1 MLNKWCGFGKCS
13 LSYLYIL
20 LTALMFLLKSSLLN
34 LGDLSFN
41 TGNNIFGFETVIKNH
56 GLMKLLLEYLGYI
69 AFGAIFLKIF
79 EKKET
84 FKKEIE
90 VIRKNSLIYQKQRF
104 NIRTFILMLI
114 ACGAFALQLIIRS
127 ILNYCSVWMLD
138 FWVFNMIFIPYLMKK
153 TFKITIY
160 KHKMYSLIFN
170 FSINFIILIIA
181 SSLKTNDGVSD
192 YDSIKNLYGSYL
204 YIVLFYIIYLIL
216 SAILSF
222 SQVLQKQLMDLE
234 YVSAFKLLFV
244 IGLISS
250 FFGLLTIIITSNVEC
265 RGLMAENNLCPIS
278 HPDYDNGKAHYFDNA
293 LIFFSNLGDQFD
305 KDKLSFFLEIFI
317 VYPLYSFICFAKYF
331 CETMVVYLLDPNHV
345 LISDTIYY
353 GTRKFVT
360 LIYFPNDT
368 KNYLKLLGE
377 IIALFG
383 YMFYLEI
390 FEINCCG
397 FNFDTRTS
405 INRRSRLESKANNDI
420 EEDDDD
426 EEDDLFD
433 KDNKKEYL
441 TYPKKKENEMVEI
454 RGNDE
459 DNNKENNTNN

>member
-1 MLNKWCGFGKCS
+1 MRNKWCGFGKCS

-20 LTALMFLLKSSLLN
+20 ITALMFLLKSSLLN
-34 LGDLSFN
+34 IGELSFN
-41 TGNNIFGFETVIKNH
+41 TSKNIFGFETVIKNH

-69 AFGAIFLKIF
+69 VFGAIFLKVF
-79 EKKET
+79 QTKET

-90 VIRKNSLIYQKQRF
+90 VIRKNSLIYKKQRF
-104 NIRTFILMLI
+104 NLRTFILMLI
-114 ACGAFALQLIIRS
+114 ACGTFALQLIIRS
-127 ILNYCSVWMLD
+127 ILNFCSVWMLD
-138 FWVFNMIFIPYLMKK
+138 IWVFNILFIPYLMKR

-170 FSINFIILIIA
+170 FTINLVIIVITSA
-181 SSLKTNDGVSD
+181 LKTNGASD
-192 YDSIKNLYGSYL
+192 FDSINTLYGSYL
-204 YIVLFYIIYLIL
+204 FIILFYIIYLIL

-234 YVSAFKLLFV
+234 YVSAFKILFV
-244 IGLISS
+244 IGIISS
-250 FFGLLTIIITSNVEC
+250 SLGFLTIIITSNVNC
-265 RGLMAENNLCPIS
+265 KGLMAENNLCPIF
-278 HPDYDNGKAHYFDNA
+278 HPDYENGKAHYFDNA

-317 VYPLYSFICFAKYF
+317 VYPLYSFTCFAKYF

-345 LISDTIYY
+345 LISDTLYY

-360 LIYFPNDT
+360 LIYFPDNT

-405 INRRSRLESKANNDI
+405 IDRRSRLETNANNDI
-420 EEDDDD
+420 LEADD
-426 EEDDLFD
+426 EENDLFD
-433 KDNKKEYL
+433 NDNKKEYL
-441 TYPKKKENEMVEI
+441 NFPKKKENEMIEI
-454 RGNDE
+454 REKDE
-459 DNNKENNTNN
+459 NINKGNNTDN

>member
-1 MLNKWCGFGKCS
+1 MRNKWCGFGKCS

-20 LTALMFLLKSSLLN
+20 ITALMFLLKSSLLN
-34 LGDLSFN
+34 LGELSFN
-41 TGNNIFGFETVIKNH
+41 TSKNIFGFETVIKNH

-69 AFGAIFLKIF
+69 VFGAIFLKVF
-79 EKKET
+79 QTKET
-84 FKKEIE
+84 FKKETE
-90 VIRKNSLIYQKQRF
+90 VIRKNSLIYKKQRF
-104 NIRTFILMLI
+104 NLRTFILMLI
-114 ACGAFALQLIIRS
+114 ACGTFALQLIIRS
-127 ILNYCSVWMLD
+127 ILNFCSVWMLD
-138 FWVFNMIFIPYLMKK
+138 IWVFNILFIPYLMKR

-170 FSINFIILIIA
+170 FTINLVIIVITSA
-181 SSLKTNDGVSD
+181 LKTNGASD
-192 YDSIKNLYGSYL
+192 FDSINTLYGSYL
-204 YIVLFYIIYLIL
+204 FIILFYIIYLIL

-234 YVSAFKLLFV
+234 YVSAFKILFV
-244 IGLISS
+244 IGIISS
-250 FFGLLTIIITSNVEC
+250 SLGLLTIIITSNVKC
-265 RGLMAENNLCPIS
+265 KGLMAENNLCPIS
-278 HPDYDNGKAHYFDNA
+278 HPDYENGKAHYFDNA
-293 LIFFSNLGDQFD
+293 LIFFSNLGDKFD

-317 VYPLYSFICFAKYF
+317 VYPLYSFTCFAKYF

-345 LISDTIYY
+345 LISDTLYY

-360 LIYFPNDT
+360 LIYFPDNT

-405 INRRSRLESKANNDI
+405 IDRRSRLESNANNDI
-420 EEDDDD
+420 LEADD
-426 EEDDLFD
+426 EENDLFD
-433 KDNKKEYL
+433 NDNKKEYL
-441 TYPKKKENEMVEI
+441 NFPKKKENEMIEI
-454 RGNDE
+454 REKDE
-459 DNNKENNTNN
+459 NINKGNNTDN

>member
-1 MLNKWCGFGKCS
+1 MRNKWCGFGKCS

-20 LTALMFLLKSSLLN
+20 ITALMFLLKSSLLN
-34 LGDLSFN
+34 IGELSFN
-41 TGNNIFGFETVIKNH
+41 TSKNIFGFETVIKNH

-69 AFGAIFLKIF
+69 VFGAIFLKVF
-79 EKKET
+79 QTKET
-84 FKKEIE
+84 FKKETE
-90 VIRKNSLIYQKQRF
+90 VIRKNSLIYKKQRF
-104 NIRTFILMLI
+104 NLRTFILMLI
-114 ACGAFALQLIIRS
+114 ACGTFALQLIIRS
-127 ILNYCSVWMLD
+127 ILNFCSVWMLD
-138 FWVFNMIFIPYLMKK
+138 IWVFNILFIPYLMKR

-170 FSINFIILIIA
+170 FTINLVIIVITSA
-181 SSLKTNDGVSD
+181 LKTNGSSD
-192 YDSIKNLYGSYL
+192 YDSINTLYGSYL
-204 YIVLFYIIYLIL
+204 FIILFYIIYLIL

-234 YVSAFKLLFV
+234 YVSAFKILFV
-244 IGLISS
+244 IGIISS
-250 FFGLLTIIITSNVEC
+250 SLGLLTIIITSNVKC
-265 RGLMAENNLCPIS
+265 KGLMAENNLCPIS
-278 HPDYDNGKAHYFDNA
+278 HPDYENGKAHYFDNA

-317 VYPLYSFICFAKYF
+317 VYPLYSFTCFAKYF

-345 LISDTIYY
+345 LISDTLYY

-360 LIYFPNDT
+360 LIYFPDNT

-397 FNFDTRTS
+397 FNFDTKTS
-405 INRRSRLESKANNDI
+405 IDRRSRLESNANNDI
-420 EEDDDD
+420 LEADD
-426 EEDDLFD
+426 EENDLFD
-433 KDNKKEYL
+433 NDNKKEYL
-441 TYPKKKENEMVEI
+441 NFPKKKENEMIEI
-454 RGNDE
+454 REKDE
-459 DNNKENNTNN
+459 NINKGNNTDN

>member
-1 MLNKWCGFGKCS
+1 MRNKWCGFGKCS

-20 LTALMFLLKSSLLN
+20 ITALMFLLKSSLLN
-34 LGDLSFN
+34 IGELSFN
-41 TGNNIFGFETVIKNH
+41 TSKNIFGFETIIKNH

-69 AFGAIFLKIF
+69 VFGAIFLKVF
-79 EKKET
+79 QTKET
-84 FKKEIE
+84 FKKETE
-90 VIRKNSLIYQKQRF
+90 VIRKNSLIYKKQRF
-104 NIRTFILMLI
+104 NLRTFILMLI
-114 ACGAFALQLIIRS
+114 ACGTFALQLIIRS
-127 ILNYCSVWMLD
+127 ILNFCSVWMLD
-138 FWVFNMIFIPYLMKK
+138 IWVFNILFIPYLMKK

-170 FSINFIILIIA
+170 FTINLVIIVITSA
-181 SSLKTNDGVSD
+181 LKTNGASD
-192 YDSIKNLYGSYL
+192 FDSINTLYGSYL
-204 YIVLFYIIYLIL
+204 YIILFYIIYLIL

-234 YVSAFKLLFV
+234 YVSAFKILFV
-244 IGLISS
+244 IGIISS
-250 FFGLLTIIITSNVEC
+250 SLGLLTIIITSNVKC
-265 RGLMAENNLCPIS
+265 KGLMAENNLCPIS
-278 HPDYDNGKAHYFDNA
+278 HPDYENGKAHYFDNA

-317 VYPLYSFICFAKYF
+317 VYPLYSFTCFAKYF

-345 LISDTIYY
+345 LISDTLYY

-360 LIYFPNDT
+360 LIYFPDNT

-397 FNFDTRTS
+397 FSFDTKTN
-405 INRRSRLESKANNDI
+405 IDRRSRLESKANNDI
-420 EEDDDD
+420 EEDD
-426 EEDDLFD
+426 EEENDIFD
-433 KDNKKEYL
+433 NDNKKEYL
-441 TYPKKKENEMVEI
+441 TFPKKKENEMIEI
-454 RGNDE
+454 IEKDE
-459 DNNKENNTNN
+459 NVNKGNNTDN

>member
-1 MLNKWCGFGKCS
+1 MRNKWCGFGKCS

-20 LTALMFLLKSSLLN
+20 ITALMFLLKSSLLN
-34 LGDLSFN
+34 LGELSFN
-41 TGNNIFGFETVIKNH
+41 TSKNIFGFETVIKNH

-69 AFGAIFLKIF
+69 VFGAIFLKVF
-79 EKKET
+79 QTKET
-84 FKKEIE
+84 FKKETE
-90 VIRKNSLIYQKQRF
+90 VIRKNSLIYKKQRF
-104 NIRTFILMLI
+104 NLRTFILMLI
-114 ACGAFALQLIIRS
+114 ACGTFALQLIIRS
-127 ILNYCSVWMLD
+127 ILNFCSVWMLD
-138 FWVFNMIFIPYLMKK
+138 IWVFNILFIPYLMKR

-170 FSINFIILIIA
+170 FTINLVIIVITSA
-181 SSLKTNDGVSD
+181 LKTNGASD
-192 YDSIKNLYGSYL
+192 FDSINTLYGSYL
-204 YIVLFYIIYLIL
+204 YIILFYIIYLIL

-234 YVSAFKLLFV
+234 YVSAFKILFV
-244 IGLISS
+244 IGIISS
-250 FFGLLTIIITSNVEC
+250 SLGLLTIIITSNVKC
-265 RGLMAENNLCPIS
+265 KGLMAENNLCPIS
-278 HPDYDNGKAHYFDNA
+278 HPDYENGKAHYFDNA
-293 LIFFSNLGDQFD
+293 LIFFSNLGDRFD

-317 VYPLYSFICFAKYF
+317 VYPLYSFTCFAKYF

-345 LISDTIYY
+345 LISDTLYY

-360 LIYFPNDT
+360 LIYFPDNT

-405 INRRSRLESKANNDI
+405 IDRRSRLETNANNDI
-420 EEDDDD
+420 LEADD
-426 EEDDLFD
+426 EENDLFD
-433 KDNKKEYL
+433 NDNKKEYL
-441 TYPKKKENEMVEI
+441 NFPKKKENEMIEI
-454 RGNDE
+454 REKDE
-459 DNNKENNTNN
+459 NINKGNNTDN

>member
-1 MLNKWCGFGKCS
+1 MRNKWCGFGKCS

-20 LTALMFLLKSSLLN
+20 ITALMFLLKSSLLN
-34 LGDLSFN
+34 LGELSFN
-41 TGNNIFGFETVIKNH
+41 TSKNIFGFETVIKNH

-69 AFGAIFLKIF
+69 VFGAIFLKVF
-79 EKKET
+79 QTKET
-84 FKKEIE
+84 FKKETE
-90 VIRKNSLIYQKQRF
+90 VIRKNSLIYKKQRF
-104 NIRTFILMLI
+104 NLRTFILMLI
-114 ACGAFALQLIIRS
+114 ACGTFALQLIIRS
-127 ILNYCSVWMLD
+127 ILNFCSVWMLD
-138 FWVFNMIFIPYLMKK
+138 IWVFNILFIPYLMKR

-170 FSINFIILIIA
+170 FTINLVIIVITSA
-181 SSLKTNDGVSD
+181 LKTNGASD
-192 YDSIKNLYGSYL
+192 FDSINTLYGSYL
-204 YIVLFYIIYLIL
+204 FIILFYIIYLIL

-234 YVSAFKLLFV
+234 YVSAFKILFV
-244 IGLISS
+244 IGIISS
-250 FFGLLTIIITSNVEC
+250 SLGFLTIIITSNVNC
-265 RGLMAENNLCPIS
+265 KGLMAENNLCPIF
-278 HPDYDNGKAHYFDNA
+278 HPDYENGKAHYFDNA

-317 VYPLYSFICFAKYF
+317 VYPLYSFTCFAKYF

-345 LISDTIYY
+345 LISDTLYY

-360 LIYFPNDT
+360 LIYFPDNT

-405 INRRSRLESKANNDI
+405 IDRRSRLETNANNDI
-420 EEDDDD
+420 LEADD
-426 EEDDLFD
+426 EENDLFD
-433 KDNKKEYL
+433 NDNKKEYL
-441 TYPKKKENEMVEI
+441 NFPKKKENEMIEI
-454 RGNDE
+454 REKDE
-459 DNNKENNTNN
+459 NINKGNNTDN

>member
-1 MLNKWCGFGKCS
+1 MRNKWCGFGKCS

-20 LTALMFLLKSSLLN
+20 ITALMFLLKSSLLN
-34 LGDLSFN
+34 IGELSFN
-41 TGNNIFGFETVIKNH
+41 TSKNIFGFETVIKNH

-69 AFGAIFLKIF
+69 VFGAIFLKVF
-79 EKKET
+79 QTKET
-84 FKKEIE
+84 FKKETE
-90 VIRKNSLIYQKQRF
+90 VIRKNSLIYKKQRF
-104 NIRTFILMLI
+104 NLRTFILMLI
-114 ACGAFALQLIIRS
+114 ACGTFALQLIIRS
-127 ILNYCSVWMLD
+127 ILNFCSVWMLD
-138 FWVFNMIFIPYLMKK
+138 IWVFNILFIPYLMKK

-170 FSINFIILIIA
+170 FTINLVIIVITSA
-181 SSLKTNDGVSD
+181 LKTNGASD
-192 YDSIKNLYGSYL
+192 FDSINTLYGSYL
-204 YIVLFYIIYLIL
+204 FIILFYIIYLIL

-234 YVSAFKLLFV
+234 YVSAFKILFV
-244 IGLISS
+244 IGIISS
-250 FFGLLTIIITSNVEC
+250 SLGFLTIIITSNVKC
-265 RGLMAENNLCPIS
+265 KGLMAENNLCPIS
-278 HPDYDNGKAHYFDNA
+278 HPDYENGKAHYFDNA

-317 VYPLYSFICFAKYF
+317 VYPLYSFTCFAKYF

-345 LISDTIYY
+345 LISDTLFY

-360 LIYFPNDT
+360 LIYFPDNT

-397 FNFDTRTS
+397 FSFDTKTN
-405 INRRSRLESKANNDI
+405 IDRRSRLESKANNDI
-420 EEDDDD
+420 EEDD
-426 EEDDLFD
+426 EEENDIFD
-433 KDNKKEYL
+433 NDNKKEYL
-441 TYPKKKENEMVEI
+441 TFPKKKENEMIEI
-454 RGNDE
+454 IEKDE
-459 DNNKENNTNN
+459 NVNKGNNTDN

>member
-1 MLNKWCGFGKCS
+1 MRNKWCGFGKCS

-20 LTALMFLLKSSLLN
+20 ITALMFLLKSSLLN
-34 LGDLSFN
+34 IGELSFN
-41 TGNNIFGFETVIKNH
+41 TSKNIFGFETVIKNH

-69 AFGAIFLKIF
+69 VFGAIFLKVF
-79 EKKET
+79 QTKET
-84 FKKEIE
+84 FKKETE
-90 VIRKNSLIYQKQRF
+90 VIRKNSLIYKKQRF
-104 NIRTFILMLI
+104 NLRTFILMLI
-114 ACGAFALQLIIRS
+114 ACGTFALQLIIRS
-127 ILNYCSVWMLD
+127 ILNFCSVWMLD
-138 FWVFNMIFIPYLMKK
+138 IWVFNILFIPYLMKK

-170 FSINFIILIIA
+170 FTINLVIIVITSA
-181 SSLKTNDGVSD
+181 LKTNGASD
-192 YDSIKNLYGSYL
+192 FDSINTLYGSYL
-204 YIVLFYIIYLIL
+204 FIILFYIIYLIL

-234 YVSAFKLLFV
+234 YVSAFKILFV
-244 IGLISS
+244 IGIISS
-250 FFGLLTIIITSNVEC
+250 SLGLLTLIITSNVKC
-265 RGLMAENNLCPIS
+265 KGLMAENNLCPIS
-278 HPDYDNGKAHYFDNA
+278 HPDYENGKAHYFDNA

-317 VYPLYSFICFAKYF
+317 VYPLYSFTCFAKYF

-345 LISDTIYY
+345 LISDTLYY

-360 LIYFPNDT
+360 LIYFPDNT

-397 FNFDTRTS
+397 FSFDTKTN
-405 INRRSRLESKANNDI
+405 IDRRSRLESKANNDI
-420 EEDDDD
+420 EEDD
-426 EEDDLFD
+426 EEENDIFD
-433 KDNKKEYL
+433 NDNKKEYL
-441 TYPKKKENEMVEI
+441 TFPKKKENEMIEI
-454 RGNDE
+454 IEKDE
-459 DNNKENNTNN
+459 NVNKGNNTDN

>member
-1 MLNKWCGFGKCS
+1 MRNKWCGFGKCS

-20 LTALMFLLKSSLLN
+20 ITALMFLLKSSLLN
-34 LGDLSFN
+34 IGELSFN
-41 TGNNIFGFETVIKNH
+41 TSKNIFGFETVIKNH

-69 AFGAIFLKIF
+69 VFGAIFLKVF
-79 EKKET
+79 QTKET
-84 FKKEIE
+84 FKKETE
-90 VIRKNSLIYQKQRF
+90 VIRKNSLIYKKQRF
-104 NIRTFILMLI
+104 NLRTFILMLI
-114 ACGAFALQLIIRS
+114 ACGTFALQLIIRS
-127 ILNYCSVWMLD
+127 ILNFCSVWMLD
-138 FWVFNMIFIPYLMKK
+138 IWVFNILFIPYLMKR

-170 FSINFIILIIA
+170 FTINLVIIVITSA
-181 SSLKTNDGVSD
+181 LKTNGASD
-192 YDSIKNLYGSYL
+192 FDSINTLYGSYL
-204 YIVLFYIIYLIL
+204 YIILFYIIYLIL

-234 YVSAFKLLFV
+234 YVSAFKILFV
-244 IGLISS
+244 IGIISS
-250 FFGLLTIIITSNVEC
+250 SLGLLTIIITSNVKC
-265 RGLMAENNLCPIS
+265 KGLMAENNLCPIS
-278 HPDYDNGKAHYFDNA
+278 HPDYENGKAHYFDNA

-317 VYPLYSFICFAKYF
+317 VYPLYSFTCFAKYF

-345 LISDTIYY
+345 LISDTLYY

-360 LIYFPNDT
+360 LIYFPDNT

-405 INRRSRLESKANNDI
+405 IDRRSRLESNANNDI
-420 EEDDDD
+420 LEADD
-426 EEDDLFD
+426 EENDLFD

-441 TYPKKKENEMVEI
+441 NFPKKKENEMIEI
-454 RGNDE
+454 REKDENINKGNNI
-459 DNNKENNTNN
+459 DN

>member
-1 MLNKWCGFGKCS
+1 MRNKWCGFGKCS

-20 LTALMFLLKSSLLN
+20 ITALMFLLKSSLLN
-34 LGDLSFN
+34 IGELSFN
-41 TGNNIFGFETVIKNH
+41 TSKNIFGFETVIKNH

-69 AFGAIFLKIF
+69 VFGAIFLKVF
-79 EKKET
+79 QTKET
-84 FKKEIE
+84 FKKETE
-90 VIRKNSLIYQKQRF
+90 VIRKNSLIYKKQRF
-104 NIRTFILMLI
+104 NLRTFILMLI
-114 ACGAFALQLIIRS
+114 ACGTFALQLIIRS
-127 ILNYCSVWMLD
+127 ILNFCSVWMLD
-138 FWVFNMIFIPYLMKK
+138 IWVFNILFIPYLMKR

-170 FSINFIILIIA
+170 FTINLVIIVITSA
-181 SSLKTNDGVSD
+181 LKTNGSSD
-192 YDSIKNLYGSYL
+192 YDSINTLYGSYL
-204 YIVLFYIIYLIL
+204 FIILFYIIYLIL

-234 YVSAFKLLFV
+234 YVSAFKILFV
-244 IGLISS
+244 IGIISS
-250 FFGLLTIIITSNVEC
+250 SLGLLTIIITSNVKC
-265 RGLMAENNLCPIS
+265 KGLMAENNLCPIS
-278 HPDYDNGKAHYFDNA
+278 HPDYENGKAHYFDNA

-317 VYPLYSFICFAKYF
+317 VYPLYSFTCFAKYF

-345 LISDTIYY
+345 LISDTLYY

-360 LIYFPNDT
+360 LIYFPDNT

-397 FNFDTRTS
+397 FSFDTKTN
-405 INRRSRLESKANNDI
+405 IDRRSRLESKANNDI
-420 EEDDDD
+420 EEDD
-426 EEDDLFD
+426 EEENDIFD
-433 KDNKKEYL
+433 NDNKKEYL
-441 TYPKKKENEMVEI
+441 TFPKKKENEMIEI
-454 RGNDE
+454 IEKDE
-459 DNNKENNTNN
+459 NVNKGNNTDN

>member
-1 MLNKWCGFGKCS
+1 MRNKWCGFGKCS

-20 LTALMFLLKSSLLN
+20 ITALMFLLKSSLLN
-34 LGDLSFN
+34 IGELSFN
-41 TGNNIFGFETVIKNH
+41 TSKNIFGFETVIKNH

-69 AFGAIFLKIF
+69 VFGAIFLKVF
-79 EKKET
+79 QTKET
-84 FKKEIE
+84 FKKETE
-90 VIRKNSLIYQKQRF
+90 VIRKNSLIYKKQRF
-104 NIRTFILMLI
+104 NLRTFILMLI
-114 ACGAFALQLIIRS
+114 ACGTFALQLIIRS
-127 ILNYCSVWMLD
+127 ILNFCSVWMLD
-138 FWVFNMIFIPYLMKK
+138 IWVFNILFIPYLMKR

-170 FSINFIILIIA
+170 FTINLVIIVITSA
-181 SSLKTNDGVSD
+181 LKTNGSSD
-192 YDSIKNLYGSYL
+192 YDSINTLYGSYL
-204 YIVLFYIIYLIL
+204 YIILFYIIYLIL

-234 YVSAFKLLFV
+234 YVSAFKILFV
-244 IGLISS
+244 IGIISS
-250 FFGLLTIIITSNVEC
+250 SLGFLTIIITSNVKC
-265 RGLMAENNLCPIS
+265 KGLMAENNLCPIS
-278 HPDYDNGKAHYFDNA
+278 HPDYENGKAHYFDNA

-317 VYPLYSFICFAKYF
+317 VYPLYSFTCFAKYF

-345 LISDTIYY
+345 LISDTLYY

-360 LIYFPNDT
+360 LIYFPDNT

-397 FNFDTRTS
+397 FSFDTKTN
-405 INRRSRLESKANNDI
+405 IDRRSRLESKANNDI
-420 EEDDDD
+420 EEDD
-426 EEDDLFD
+426 EEENDIFD
-433 KDNKKEYL
+433 NDNKKEYL
-441 TYPKKKENEMVEI
+441 TFPKKKENEMIEI
-454 RGNDE
+454 IEKDE
-459 DNNKENNTNN
+459 NVNKGNNTDN

>member
-1 MLNKWCGFGKCS
+1 MRNKWCGFGKCS

-20 LTALMFLLKSSLLN
+20 ITALMFLLKSSLLN
-34 LGDLSFN
+34 LGELSFN
-41 TGNNIFGFETVIKNH
+41 TSKNIFGFETVIKNH

-69 AFGAIFLKIF
+69 LFGAIFLKVF
-79 EKKET
+79 QTKET
-84 FKKEIE
+84 FKKETE
-90 VIRKNSLIYQKQRF
+90 VIRKNSLIYKKQRF
-104 NIRTFILMLI
+104 NLRTFILMLI
-114 ACGAFALQLIIRS
+114 ACGTFALQLIIRS
-127 ILNYCSVWMLD
+127 ILNFCSVWMLD
-138 FWVFNMIFIPYLMKK
+138 IWVFNILFIPYLMKR

-170 FSINFIILIIA
+170 FTINLVIIVITSA
-181 SSLKTNDGVSD
+181 LKTNGDSD
-192 YDSIKNLYGSYL
+192 FDSINTLYGSYL
-204 YIVLFYIIYLIL
+204 YIILFYIIYLIL

-234 YVSAFKLLFV
+234 YVSAFKILFV
-244 IGLISS
+244 IGIISS
-250 FFGLLTIIITSNVEC
+250 SLGLLTLIITSNVKC
-265 RGLMAENNLCPIS
+265 KGLMAENNLCPIS
-278 HPDYDNGKAHYFDNA
+278 HPDYENGKAHYFDNA

-317 VYPLYSFICFAKYF
+317 VYPLYSFTCFAKYF

-345 LISDTIYY
+345 LISDTLYY

-360 LIYFPNDT
+360 LIYFPDNT

-397 FNFDTRTS
+397 FSFDTKTN
-405 INRRSRLESKANNDI
+405 IDRRSRLESKANNDI
-420 EEDDDD
+420 EEEDD
-426 EEDDLFD
+426 EEENDIFD
-433 KDNKKEYL
+433 NDNKKEYL
-441 TYPKKKENEMVEI
+441 TFPKKKENEMIEI
-454 RGNDE
+454 IEKDE
-459 DNNKENNTNN
+459 NVNKGNNTDN

>member
-1 MLNKWCGFGKCS
+1 MRNKWCGFGKCS

-20 LTALMFLLKSSLLN
+20 ITALMFLLKSSLLN
-34 LGDLSFN
+34 IGELSFN
-41 TGNNIFGFETVIKNH
+41 TSKNIFGFETVIKNH

-69 AFGAIFLKIF
+69 VFGAIFLKVF
-79 EKKET
+79 QTKET
-84 FKKEIE
+84 FKKETE
-90 VIRKNSLIYQKQRF
+90 VIRKNSLIYKKQRF
-104 NIRTFILMLI
+104 NLRTFILMLI
-114 ACGAFALQLIIRS
+114 ACGTFALQLIIRS
-127 ILNYCSVWMLD
+127 ILNFCSVWMLD
-138 FWVFNMIFIPYLMKK
+138 IWVFNILFIPYLMKK

-170 FSINFIILIIA
+170 FTINLVIIVITSA
-181 SSLKTNDGVSD
+181 LKTNGSSD
-192 YDSIKNLYGSYL
+192 FDSINTLYGSYL
-204 YIVLFYIIYLIL
+204 FIILFYIIYLIL

-234 YVSAFKLLFV
+234 YVSAFKILFV
-244 IGLISS
+244 IGIISS
-250 FFGLLTIIITSNVEC
+250 SLGLLTIIITSNVKC
-265 RGLMAENNLCPIS
+265 KGLMAENNLCPIS
-278 HPDYDNGKAHYFDNA
+278 HPDYENGKAHYFDNA

-317 VYPLYSFICFAKYF
+317 VYPLYSFTCFAKYF

-345 LISDTIYY
+345 LISDTLYY

-360 LIYFPNDT
+360 LIYFPDNT

-405 INRRSRLESKANNDI
+405 IDRRSRLESNANNDI
-420 EEDDDD
+420 LEADD
-426 EEDDLFD
+426 EENDLFD
-433 KDNKKEYL
+433 NDNKKEYL
-441 TYPKKKENEMVEI
+441 NFPKKKENEMIEI
-454 RGNDE
+454 REKDENINKGNNI
-459 DNNKENNTNN
+459 DN

>member
-1 MLNKWCGFGKCS
+1 MRNKWCGFGKCS

-20 LTALMFLLKSSLLN
+20 ITALMFLLKSSLLN
-34 LGDLSFN
+34 LGELSFN
-41 TGNNIFGFETVIKNH
+41 TSKNIFGFETVIKNH

-69 AFGAIFLKIF
+69 VFGAIFLKVF
-79 EKKET
+79 QTKET
-84 FKKEIE
+84 FKKETE
-90 VIRKNSLIYQKQRF
+90 VIRKNSLIYKKQRF
-104 NIRTFILMLI
+104 NLRTFILMLI
-114 ACGAFALQLIIRS
+114 ACGTFALQLIIRS
-127 ILNYCSVWMLD
+127 ILNFCSVWMLD
-138 FWVFNMIFIPYLMKK
+138 IWVFNILFIPYLMKR

-170 FSINFIILIIA
+170 FTINLVIIVITSA
-181 SSLKTNDGVSD
+181 LKTNGASD
-192 YDSIKNLYGSYL
+192 FDSINTLYGSYL
-204 YIVLFYIIYLIL
+204 YIILFYIIYLIL

-234 YVSAFKLLFV
+234 YVSAFKILFV
-244 IGLISS
+244 IGIISS
-250 FFGLLTIIITSNVEC
+250 SLGFLTIIITSNVKC
-265 RGLMAENNLCPIS
+265 KGLMAENNLCPIS
-278 HPDYDNGKAHYFDNA
+278 HPDYENGKAHYFDNA

-317 VYPLYSFICFAKYF
+317 VYPLYSFTCFAKYF

-345 LISDTIYY
+345 LISDTLYY

-360 LIYFPNDT
+360 LIYFPDNT

-405 INRRSRLESKANNDI
+405 IDRRSRLESNANNDI
-420 EEDDDD
+420 LEADD
-426 EEDDLFD
+426 EENDLFD
-433 KDNKKEYL
+433 NDNKKEYL
-441 TYPKKKENEMVEI
+441 NFPKKKENEMIEI
-454 RGNDE
+454 REKDENINKGNNI
-459 DNNKENNTNN
+459 DN